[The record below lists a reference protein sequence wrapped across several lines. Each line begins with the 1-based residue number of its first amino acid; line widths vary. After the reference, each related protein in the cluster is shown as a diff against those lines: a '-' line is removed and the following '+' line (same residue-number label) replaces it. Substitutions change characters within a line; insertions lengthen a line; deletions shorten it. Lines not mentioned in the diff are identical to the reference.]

1 MERGEEHK
9 LSEKF
14 LQESNKNEPFLRLY
28 KGGEKVLQEIYQKG
42 VLEKLV

>member
-14 LQESNKNEPFLRLY
+14 LQESNQNEPFLRLY
-28 KGGEKVLQEIYQKG
+28 KGGEKVLQEIYQQG